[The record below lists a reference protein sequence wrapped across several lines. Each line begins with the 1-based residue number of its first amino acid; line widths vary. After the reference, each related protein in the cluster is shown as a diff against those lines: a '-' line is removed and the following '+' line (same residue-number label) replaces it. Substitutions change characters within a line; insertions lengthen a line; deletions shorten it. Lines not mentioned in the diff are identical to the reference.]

1 MRLRL
6 IRNATLAVRVAG
18 RHLLVDPMLDP
29 AGARPP
35 VEDTPNPRRNPLV
48 ELPEPPAVV
57 VQGVDA
63 VLVTH
68 LHRDHFD
75 DAAAA
80 LLPVLCQ
87 PPDAGALGERG
98 FADVRPVADELEW
111 DGVRIVRTDGRH
123 GTGDLGAALG
133 PVSGFVVIA
142 PGEPVLYIAG
152 DTIWCDEVR
161 AVLDEHRPDVVVVN
175 ASGARFLE
183 GDPIV
188 MTTDDVV
195 AVARHAPA
203 ATVVAVH
210 LEAINHCPDVVVVNA
225 GAAQFTHGDPITM
238 TADDV
243 VAVAAAAPEAAIVA
257 VHLEAINHCL
267 QTRADLHQRLHEENL
282 AERVTVPEDG
292 AEVPVP

>member
-6 IRNATLAVRVAG
+6 IRNATLAVQVAG
-18 RHLLVDPMLDP
+18 RYLLVDPMLDP

-48 ELPEPPAVV
+48 QLPEPPSVV

-68 LHRDHFD
+68 LHRDHLD
-75 DAAAA
+75 DTAVS
-80 LLPVLCQ
+80 LLPAGVPMLCQ
-87 PPDAGALGERG
+87 PPDADALGNRG
-98 FADVRPVADELEW
+98 FADVRPVEAELDW
-111 DGVRIVRTDGRH
+111 NGVRVVRTAGRH
-123 GTGDLGAALG
+123 GTGELGAALG
-133 PVSGFVVIA
+133 PVSGFVLNA
-142 PGEPVLYIAG
+142 AGEPVLYIAG

-161 AVLDEHRPDVVVVN
+161 AALDEHRPDVVVVN
-175 ASGARFLE
+175 ASGARFLH

-203 ATVVAVH
+203 AR
-210 LEAINHCPDVVVVNA
+210 
-225 GAAQFTHGDPITM
+225 
-238 TADDV
+238 
-243 VAVAAAAPEAAIVA
+243 IVA

-267 QTRADLHQRLHEENL
+267 ETRADLHQRLHEENL
-282 AERVTVPEDG
+282 ADRVTVPEDG
-292 AEVPVP
+292 AEVPLP